1 MNWTEN
7 GKGIYGRLGSHPN
20 SYNWKVMEPDLEV
33 ADLAMGSFEKAPSL
47 SIRQS
52 HAVCE

>member
-7 GKGIYGRLGSHPN
+7 GKGIYEQGGTHPN

-33 ADLAMGSFEKAPSL
+33 ADLAMGSFEKAP
-47 SIRQS
+47 
-52 HAVCE
+52 

>member
-7 GKGIYGRLGSHPN
+7 SKRVCVRRGSHPN

-33 ADLAMGSFEKAPSL
+33 ADLAMGSFEKAP
-47 SIRQS
+47 
-52 HAVCE
+52 